1 MNPAWSLTF
10 AALVPFLCLGLLL
23 GLARLEDTL
32 TDGLDAPARP
42 RAAKPR
48 PADPTAPGVAQ
59 PVGPAAP
66 VRAQERI
73 DPVAPA
79 AA

>member
-1 MNPAWSLTF
+1 MNPAWSLAF

-32 TDGLDAPARP
+32 TDGLEVP
-42 RAAKPR
+42 AKPR
-48 PADPTAPGVAQ
+48 PAKQRPAEAVARTE
-59 PVGPAAP
+59 PAATPALETVEP
-66 VRAQERI
+66 VT
-73 DPVAPA
+73 PA

>member
-1 MNPAWSLTF
+1 MNPAWSLAF

-32 TDGLDAPARP
+32 TDGLEVP
-42 RAAKPR
+42 AKPR
-48 PADPTAPGVAQ
+48 PAKQRAAE
-59 PVGPAAP
+59 PVTRTEPATTP
-66 VRAQERI
+66 VLENGEPAT
-73 DPVAPA
+73 PA

>member
-1 MNPAWSLTF
+1 MNPAWSLAF

-32 TDGLDAPARP
+32 TDGLEVP
-42 RAAKPR
+42 AKPR
-48 PADPTAPGVAQ
+48 PAKPRPAEPVTRTEPATAPVLDGE
-59 PVGPAAP
+59 AA
-66 VRAQERI
+66 
-73 DPVAPA
+73 APA

>member
-10 AALVPFLCLGLLL
+10 AALVPFLCLGLML

-32 TDGLDAPARP
+32 TDGLDSPTRP

-48 PADPTAPGVAQ
+48 PAEPVASTGARPVSPAV
-59 PVGPAAP
+59 PVGS
-66 VRAQERI
+66 QERI
-73 DPVAPA
+73 DPTAPA